1 MNIYLTVYLRR
12 LNPELRIVSRITHER
27 NIEAI
32 HRAGADF
39 VLSYASLGAEF
50 VLSLLQGHE
59 LVMLGEGVELFAVPL
74 PSALD
79 GHTLANSEIASR
91 TGLNVIGI
99 QQNGR
104 VVTNPSPTTTLV
116 MGSELLMLG
125 STRQRQTFTEV
136 FS

>member
-1 MNIYLTVYLRR
+1 MFLFVV
-12 LNPELRIVSRITHER
+12 VSRQQTKT
-27 NIEAI
+27 
-32 HRAGADF
+32 F
-39 VLSYASLGAEF
+39 LSYASLGAEY
-50 VLSLLQGHE
+50 VLSLVQGHE

-74 PSALD
+74 PPALD
-79 GHTLANSEIASR
+79 GQTLAASEIAAR

-104 VVTNPSPTTTLV
+104 VETNPPPATTLV
-116 MGSELLMLG
+116 KGSDLLMLG